1 MPQVKKSEVRSR
13 ILHSAFSLISTEGY
27 HAASMPKI
35 AKGADITP
43 GNIYRYYESKFE
55 LFYDVVGYWLDDKM
69 DEFESSCEDD
79 LTPNVRLRR
88 ILTFMWIELPA
99 ADNNFM
105 INLLQ
110 ALSTKKESDRHSYEL
125 LERSEARIQQQL
137 EKCRSPV
144 TWFPL
149 SIPDLSHVIFMCYDG
164 FVLNA
169 KLGDHRDRTQ
179 QIIDSFVFATI
190 RIDIDA

>member
-1 MPQVKKSEVRSR
+1 MPQVKKTAVRDR
-13 ILHSAFSLISTEGY
+13 ILKSAFQLVSSEGY
-27 HAASMPKI
+27 QAASMPKI
-35 AKGADITP
+35 AQGAEITQ
-43 GNIYRYYESKFE
+43 GNIYRYYKSKFE

-69 DEFESSCEDD
+69 DAFEASCEDD
-79 LTPNVRLRR
+79 LSPDVRLRR
-88 ILTFMWIELPA
+88 ILVFMWIELPS

-105 INLLQ
+105 INLVQ
-110 ALSTKKESDRHSYEL
+110 ALSTKKETDQHSHDL

-149 SIPDLSHVIFMCYDG
+149 SVPDLSHIIFMCYDG

-169 KLGDHRDRTQ
+169 KLGDHHERTQ
-179 QIIDSFVFATI
+179 QIIDAFVAATV

>member
-1 MPQVKKSEVRSR
+1 MPQVKKTAVRDR
-13 ILHSAFSLISTEGY
+13 ILKSAFQLVSSEGY
-27 HAASMPKI
+27 QAASMPKI
-35 AKGADITP
+35 AQGAEITQ
-43 GNIYRYYESKFE
+43 GNIYRYYKSKFE

-69 DEFESSCEDD
+69 DAFEASCEDD
-79 LTPNVRLRR
+79 LSPDVRLRR
-88 ILTFMWIELPA
+88 ILVFMWIELPS

-105 INLLQ
+105 INLVQ
-110 ALSTKKESDRHSYEL
+110 ALSTKKETDQHSHDL

-149 SIPDLSHVIFMCYDG
+149 SVPDLSHIIFMCYDG

-169 KLGDHRDRTQ
+169 KLGNHRERTQ
-179 QIIDSFVFATI
+179 QIIDAFLAATV

>member
-1 MPQVKKSEVRSR
+1 MPQVKKTAVRDR
-13 ILHSAFSLISTEGY
+13 ILESAFQLVSSEGY
-27 HAASMPKI
+27 QAASMPKI
-35 AKGADITP
+35 AQGAEITQ
-43 GNIYRYYESKFE
+43 GNIYRYYKSKFE

-69 DEFESSCEDD
+69 DAFEASCEDD
-79 LTPNVRLRR
+79 LSPDVRLRR
-88 ILTFMWIELPA
+88 ILVFMWIELPS

-105 INLLQ
+105 INLVQ
-110 ALSTKKESDRHSYEL
+110 ALSTKKETDQHSHDL

-149 SIPDLSHVIFMCYDG
+149 SVPDLSHIIFMCYDG

-169 KLGDHRDRTQ
+169 KLGNHRERTQ
-179 QIIDSFVFATI
+179 QIIDAFVAATV